1 VTKDAPFLLGD
12 TNEADQLISNEEPDY
27 SWMAAAEWKVPRPS
41 GVISSRDL
49 ARNTSKLLTELRE
62 SEHSLMIV
70 RNGLPTAVISS
81 IPDPAWRPGRSATE
95 IAPGQVASPTT
106 ETEDEE
112 VEEETLEV
120 LEELG
125 DLDRNDCHRILET
138 LSDGNESVPD
148 AIATEAAVDG
158 TMVLLGFL
166 EIRRLIIRRFGYY
179 LISKKGMEV
188 LQALRILDARE
199 REGAGN

>member
-1 VTKDAPFLLGD
+1 
-12 TNEADQLISNEEPDY
+12 
-27 SWMAAAEWKVPRPS
+27 
-41 GVISSRDL
+41 
-49 ARNTSKLLTELRE
+49 
-62 SEHSLMIV
+62 MIV

-95 IAPGQVASPTT
+95 IATRQAANPTN
-106 ETEDEE
+106 EVEDEE
-112 VEEETLEV
+112 VEDETLEV

-125 DLDRNDCHRILET
+125 DLDRNDCRRILET
-138 LSDGNESVPD
+138 LSDGNETVPD

>member
-1 VTKDAPFLLGD
+1 
-12 TNEADQLISNEEPDY
+12 
-27 SWMAAAEWKVPRPS
+27 
-41 GVISSRDL
+41 
-49 ARNTSKLLTELRE
+49 
-62 SEHSLMIV
+62 
-70 RNGLPTAVISS
+70 
-81 IPDPAWRPGRSATE
+81 
-95 IAPGQVASPTT
+95 
-106 ETEDEE
+106 
-112 VEEETLEV
+112 
-120 LEELG
+120 
-125 DLDRNDCHRILET
+125 

-199 REGAGN
+199 REGADN